1 MINQFSNDTL
11 HVHEPEQIE
20 PLSFLV
26 VSTVFLYE
34 MNVLFLT
41 YYVLCNCKCYI
52 LHAQCHIKGIFIT
65 LTRAGCYNI
74 TMGIAGKKF
83 NNMFRIM
90 IHLSKY
96 NI

>member
-34 MNVLFLT
+34 MDVLFLT
-41 YYVLCNCKCYI
+41 YYVLCNFKCCIFVYYMYNVI
-52 LHAQCHIKGIFIT
+52 LRVY
-65 LTRAGCYNI
+65 L
-74 TMGIAGKKF
+74 
-83 NNMFRIM
+83 
-90 IHLSKY
+90 
-96 NI
+96 